1 MKRIKWTHWRT
12 EGEKVSLHGGPN
24 TLDSTEWTHI
34 PTTSSKLFT
43 PPELESLARLERDR
57 DALGLPN
64 KLRELFRS
72 SAIFTATSPNG
83 HNGFPG
89 TLYLEALFAVLPR
102 ASTPD
107 PSAPDYQLGQVLI
120 AYRAQLLEPGIVSPV
135 NLTQVCPDRCSL
147 PDLIEDVSTQHW
159 GFNLEASIREA
170 PHLNIRD
177 HHVTINANHIVTVDA
192 LQLPD
197 GTLTPTAGTGH
208 SHQGKKIGDQFVEG
222 GYGQFTVCFLTPT
235 RHRRTINKALKRKL
249 IARILD

>member
-1 MKRIKWTHWRT
+1 M
-12 EGEKVSLHGGPN
+12 SLHGGPN
-24 TLDSTEWTHI
+24 ALDNTEWTHI
-34 PTTSSKLFT
+34 PTSSSKLFT
-43 PPELESLARLERDR
+43 PSELESLAKLERDR

-89 TLYLEALFAVLPR
+89 TLYLEALFAILPR

-107 PSAPDYQLGQVLI
+107 PSAPDYQLGQILI
-120 AYRAQLLEPGIVSPV
+120 AYRAKLLEPGIVSPV

-147 PDLIEDVSTQHW
+147 HVLIEDVSMQHW
-159 GFNLEASIREA
+159 AFNLEASIRDA

-177 HHVTINANHIVTVDA
+177 HYATINSNHIVTVDTH
-192 LQLPD
+192 LLPD

-208 SHQGKKIGDQFVEG
+208 CHQGKKIGDQFVEG
-222 GYGQFTVCFLTPT
+222 GYGQFTVSFLMPT
-235 RHRRTINKALKRKL
+235 RHRRAINKAFKGN
-249 IARILD
+249 